1 MVPTM
6 HQALASYRSAVA
18 QPVSANATTGWRS
31 TIAVAHALQ
40 ACLSPLVIHRGRAIH
55 PIAHEC
61 AIAALDNG
69 LTSTLHKVEQVVDVM
84 HR

>member
-6 HQALASYRSAVA
+6 HKVLASYRSAVA
-18 QPVSANATTGWRS
+18 QTVLVNATTDRRLAF
-31 TIAVAHALQ
+31 TVAHASQ
-40 ACLSPLVIHRGRAIH
+40 ARPQLLVIHRGRAIH

-69 LTSTLHKVEQVVDVM
+69 LAGTLHKVE
-84 HR
+84 